1 MAGRRVW
8 WITGGVVAVVAAGAI
23 GGPLVYAALEEDAAP
38 ARTVQVQP
46 DAATSS
52 SSAPSAGA
60 PSSAVAPT
68 PDAAALDGTWSIAA
82 DSSAGYRV
90 DEVLNGADV
99 TVAGTTDQ
107 VTGSVVITGG
117 DLADADVTVD
127 VASITTDTARRDSYF
142 RDNVMDVAT
151 NPTAVFSVTE
161 PADLPE
167 LTGTPVT
174 VPVTGELTL
183 AGETRPV
190 QTEISVVR
198 TADGVDVSGAVPVS
212 FGDYGIEAPN
222 LGFVR
227 VDDQGQVEFFL
238 HLTK

>member
-38 ARTVQVQP
+38 ARTVQAQP
-46 DAATSS
+46 DVAAATSS
-52 SSAPSAGA
+52 APSGA
-60 PSSAVAPT
+60 PTSSVAPP
-68 PDAAALDGTWSIAA
+68 PDTAALDGTWAIAA

-107 VTGSVVITGG
+107 VTGSVVIAGG

-127 VASITTDTARRDSYF
+127 VASITTDSSRRDGYF

-151 NPTAVFSVTE
+151 HPTATFSVTE
-161 PADLPE
+161 TADLPE

-174 VPVTGELTL
+174 VPVTGELTV
-183 AGETRPV
+183 AGVTQPV

-198 TADGVDVSGAVPVS
+198 TADGVDVSGAVPVVFS
-212 FGDYGIEAPN
+212 DYGIDPPD

-227 VDDQGQVEFFL
+227 VEDRGQVEFFL
-238 HLTK
+238 NLTK